1 MNKATTDRRDI
12 SHTSYGSQRTAA
24 IVRTW
29 LFRCIGALAF
39 VVPGAQAG
47 DALPLTQQSV
57 QAGVRAE
64 LVLSATQA
72 GLAPVGK
79 PVQISLTLTDELSGA
94 PLRGL
99 RPRMWMSRQG
109 ADKPEPCKTQIR
121 RFASGR
127 LAQRADRD
135 LNSFQLLTL
144 NADASISVI
153 NPLLQLNNTKLEAL
167 IQLPGVGTDWV
178 HARGMDRLFV
188 TLADR
193 GELAVVDLGTQKLSK
208 VIALGSGKPR
218 RLALSPDESTVW
230 VAMDDSDKLVSVD
243 VGTLERQA
251 ELSIGSGSHA
261 LVISDD
267 GRRLAVS
274 SSGADQVSVID
285 LQAGRVIAS
294 LKVPGTPLPLAYSAL
309 SKRVYVGSLNA
320 PSLTV
325 IDLDEARVVKRVDLP
340 RPVSA
345 VRSDPSGRHVLA
357 VNTAGSLLM
366 AIDAASG
373 ALVAQAN
380 VVAQPDQIA
389 FTQRFAFIRGLG
401 SLTVQM
407 VELRSL
413 DEGRLALS
421 ELPVF
426 QKLPSQMPE
435 HVGPAD
441 LMAAA
446 PEPGT
451 ILLGSAPDTAL
462 YYYTEGMMAPQG
474 TYATYSR
481 AARAVRVIDRS
492 LKETAPGVYTGSV
505 KLDRGGRYSLPLLLE
520 QPRLAHCYALTV
532 DETGTTVD
540 GRRLDVAYRWPE
552 ASDIRTDREWELQI
566 RLTDAHS
573 GAPVS
578 GVRDLQLM
586 VLERP
591 GLSQQRQ
598 FAQEREP
605 GVYVVRQRFPRP
617 GIWRLMV
624 QSVSQRLSFDRSPI
638 LDQAVRV
645 AEVPAS
651 SNTATDAPR

>member
-1 MNKATTDRRDI
+1 MNQAKTAVRDI
-12 SHTSYGSQRTAA
+12 SHASYQDTSKAV
-24 IVRTW
+24 IVKTW
-29 LFRCIGALAF
+29 LLKCLGVLALVA
-39 VVPGAQAG
+39 PGAHAG
-47 DALPLTQQSV
+47 DVLPLVQQSV

-64 LVLSATQA
+64 LSLSAEQA

-79 PVQISLTLTDELSGA
+79 PVKIALTLTDELSGT

-109 ADKPEPCKTQIR
+109 ADKAEPCKTQIR

-144 NADASISVI
+144 NADASVSVI

-167 IQLPGVGTDWV
+167 IPLPGVGTDWV

-193 GELAVVDLGTQKLSK
+193 GELAVVDLGTQKLAK

-218 RLALSPDESTVW
+218 RLAISPDESTVW
-230 VAMDDSDKLVSVD
+230 VAMDDADRLISVD
-243 VGTLERQA
+243 ANTLERKA
-251 ELSIGSGSHA
+251 DLPIGAGSHA

-267 GRRLAVS
+267 GQRLAVT

-285 LQAGRVIAS
+285 AREGRVIAS
-294 LKVPGTPLPLAYSAL
+294 VKVPGTPLPLTYSAL
-309 SKRVYVGSLNA
+309 SRRAYVGSLNA

-325 IDLDEARVVKRVDLP
+325 IDLDDGRVVKRVDVP
-340 RPVSA
+340 RPISA
-345 VRSDPSGRHVLA
+345 LRADPSGRHVLG

-366 AIDAASG
+366 AFDAASG
-373 ALVAQAN
+373 SLVAQSQ

-401 SLTVQM
+401 SLSVQM

-426 QKLPSQMPE
+426 QKLPNQMPE

-441 LMAAA
+441 LMAAG

-451 ILLGSAPDTAL
+451 MLLGSATDTAL

-492 LKETAPGVYTGSV
+492 LKETAPGVYTGSI

-520 QPRLAHCYALTV
+520 QPRLAHCYALAI
-532 DETGTTVD
+532 DETGTTAD
-540 GRRLDVAYRWPE
+540 GRRLNVAYQWPE
-552 ASDIRTDREWELQI
+552 AADIRTGRDWELQI
-566 RLTDAHS
+566 RLTDAQS
-573 GAPVS
+573 GAAVT

-617 GIWRLMV
+617 GVWRLMV
-624 QSVSQRLSFDRSPI
+624 QSVSQRLSFDRSPL
-638 LDQAVRV
+638 LDQAVR
-645 AEVPAS
+645 
-651 SNTATDAPR
+651 TADIPSDTSAATNAPR

>member
-1 MNKATTDRRDI
+1 MNQAKNDFRDI
-12 SHTSYGSQRTAA
+12 SRTSCQTTSTAV
-24 IVRTW
+24 IVKTW
-29 LFRCIGALAF
+29 LFKCLSALAL
-39 VVPGAQAG
+39 VAPGAHAG
-47 DALPLTQQSV
+47 DVLPLAQQSV

-64 LVLSATQA
+64 LVLSAAQA

-79 PVQISLTLTDELSGA
+79 PVQISLTLTDELSGV

-109 ADKPEPCKTQIR
+109 ADKAEPCKTQIR

-230 VAMDDSDKLVSVD
+230 VAMDDSDRLVSVD
-243 VGTLERQA
+243 VGSLERRA
-251 ELSIGSGSHA
+251 ELPIGAGSHA

-267 GRRLAVS
+267 GQRLAVS
-274 SSGADQVSVID
+274 SSGSDQVSVID

-309 SKRVYVGSLNA
+309 SRRVYVGSLNA
-320 PSLTV
+320 PNLTV

-357 VNTAGSLLM
+357 VNTAASLLM

-426 QKLPSQMPE
+426 QKLPNQMPE

-505 KLDRGGRYSLPLLLE
+505 KLDRGGRFSLPLLLE

-540 GRRLDVAYRWPE
+540 GRRLDVTYRWPE

-573 GAPVS
+573 GAPVA

-624 QSVSQRLSFDRSPI
+624 QSVSQRLSFDRSPT

-645 AEVPAS
+645 ADIAATPD
-651 SNTATDAPR
+651 TATDAPR